1 MSHYIVGLTGGIA
14 SGKSSVAALFA
25 GHGIAVADA
34 DRIAREV
41 VEPGQPALAAIA
53 AHFGAGVL
61 QADGRLDRAAL
72 RRIVFADA
80 GARREL
86 EAITHPAI
94 RSALKQRCEQAD
106 SAYAIADIP
115 LLAEAGRAAYPWLD
129 RVLVVDVPAA
139 LQLARLQARDNIDM
153 ALAQSMLAAQA
164 TREQRLAAAD
174 DVLDNSGALEQLP
187 ARVEALHR
195 QYLALAARAA
205 AR

>member
-80 GARREL
+80 GARRGL

-94 RSALKQRCEQAD
+94 RSALKLRCEQAD

-129 RVLVVDVPAA
+129 RVLVVDVPAT
-139 LQLARLQARDNIDM
+139 LQLARLQARDGIDL

-195 QYLALAARAA
+195 QYLALAAMAA